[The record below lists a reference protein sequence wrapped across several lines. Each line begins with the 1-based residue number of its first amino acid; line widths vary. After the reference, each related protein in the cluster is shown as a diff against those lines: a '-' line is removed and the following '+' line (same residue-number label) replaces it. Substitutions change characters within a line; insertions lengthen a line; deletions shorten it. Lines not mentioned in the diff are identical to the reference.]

1 METARKHQGQRGKGG
16 ADAAEGLGHPGH
28 PQQSR
33 RKIKK
38 NQEGK
43 GENRN
48 IYATTAML
56 SEPFM
61 FSVHILSITCSKNKI
76 CCEAN
81 PGKRRPVF
89 FLNV

>member
-38 NQEGK
+38 ERVKTETSMPRLPCSLSPSCSQC
-43 GENRN
+43 
-48 IYATTAML
+48 IY
-56 SEPFM
+56 
-61 FSVHILSITCSKNKI
+61 
-76 CCEAN
+76 
-81 PGKRRPVF
+81 
-89 FLNV
+89 